1 MKKITLFILVALFS
15 IASNATTYY
24 VRSATGAD
32 TNDGLTEGTAFQ
44 TLDKVFS
51 LTLANGDIVD
61 ISGTFD
67 YYVSKTLTKSITIQ
81 GTNKSTAIIQGLAGS
96 MKRCFGI
103 GDASNLPT
111 VTIEN
116 VTFQNF
122 DYFDDATSTIGG
134 VINITAGSSLICR
147 NVNFLNNQAY
157 SGGAIANAGSAT
169 FEDCYFYGNKTMRR
183 TGGTNADGA
192 AINVSA
198 SAGDISLII
207 KRCLF
212 EANSTQNTASAVRFK
227 STSTAGTVN
236 LLIENSTFFGN
247 MVASP
252 STSTTS
258 GCILLDVSTSGASV
272 SLINNTIAYN
282 TSVVAS
288 GRAGISIAGVANMVK
303 LYNNILYSN
312 TNGSSGN
319 ISISASYA
327 MKESRNNITNQAYDF
342 AANTTASMSFDNV
355 SSVTEAQLALATTLA
370 DNGGA
375 TKTLAINASSVA
387 TNAGYAA
394 VAPAVDQRGVTRMGV
409 PDVGAYENTTTTTG
423 KQLSV
428 NTISCA
434 QSTDK
439 TVFSNIKDFNQVK
452 VYSVAGQLIKSET
465 ISGDSYDLVL
475 PANLYIVHFEGAK
488 SYEVIKLQ
496 AK

>member
-1 MKKITLFILVALFS
+1 M
-15 IASNATTYY
+15 ASLPSCFQWFPGY
-24 VRSATGAD
+24 V
-32 TNDGLTEGTAFQ
+32 
-44 TLDKVFS
+44 
-51 LTLANGDIVD
+51 
-61 ISGTFD
+61 
-67 YYVSKTLTKSITIQ
+67 
-81 GTNKSTAIIQGLAGS
+81 
-96 MKRCFGI
+96 
-103 GDASNLPT
+103 
-111 VTIEN
+111 
-116 VTFQNF
+116 
-122 DYFDDATSTIGG
+122 
-134 VINITAGSSLICR
+134 GSSLICR

-169 FEDCYFYGNKTMRR
+169 FEDCYFYGNKTLRR
-183 TGGTNADGA
+183 NITPVPATNSDGA

-198 SAGDISLII
+198 TAGDVSLII

-227 STSTAGTVN
+227 STSTGTVN

-247 MVASP
+247 MVATP
-252 STSTTS
+252 STSTTA

-288 GRAGISIAGVANMVK
+288 GRAGISIAGVADMVK

-387 TNAGYAA
+387 TNASYAA

-434 QSTDK
+434 QSTGR
-439 TVFSNIKDFNQVK
+439 TIFSNIKDFNQVK